1 MSCPTVVKYLRVFD
15 QEDRGLIRFHHS
27 RHIAMVHSPAP
38 ATLELGDRFEVFPVD
53 STERLKLPRVL
64 GPDGFPI
71 ERIEDPTGRLLEVEL
86 DPAEHSAVVPGLG
99 RGVTNPAS
107 TFWLEYQ
114 GSGRFRLIVEPVVV
128 PLGNGEQTTEQ
139 GVRIE
144 FDSQDRSV
152 VLSESSFSAGLRDFE
167 LALEAARLA
176 THAGFDRLIAL
187 PLVRELELL
196 EHQIRTVKTVL
207 RRFRGRAMLCDE
219 VGLGKTIE
227 AGLVL
232 SELMIRGLV
241 RSVLVLVP
249 PSLIEQWQGEM
260 RRKFAIE
267 LISHDSPS
275 FRERGTKAWT
285 EFDSVIASIHTAK
298 REPHRSAIQARKWD
312 MVIVDEAHHLRN
324 RNTQAW
330 KFASEVQ
337 KQFILLLTATPVQ
350 NNLEELYNLV
360 TLLEPG
366 LLSTSRRFLRHFV
379 DKRDKL
385 TPRNVNELH
394 DLLAEVMIRNRRSM
408 VGLQFTR
415 RWAKTERIALS
426 PPEQSLYQDVTEF
439 VRGHLRASKETAA
452 LSRMALVML
461 QMAMGSSS
469 QAAAG
474 TLGKM
479 AEHPKLGTAERQ
491 RLEDLADRASA
502 QRENAKAQR
511 LIDLVGEYR
520 DKMVIFTQF
529 RATQEMLRV
538 RLAGAGHDIAVFHGG
553 LTRLEK
559 ESAIEQFRG
568 SARLLLCTE
577 AGSEGRNL
585 QFAHAVC
592 NFDLPWNPMKIE
604 QRIGRLSRIGQ
615 THDVHVFNLVA
626 VGTVEAAVLHLL
638 EAKLNMFELVI
649 GEVDM
654 ILGNLEEEREFQ
666 DVVADLWAESA
677 DTDDFARRIDDLGE
691 RLLAAKR
698 AYFEQRVLDDK
709 LFGNRFAPD
718 Q

>member
-1 MSCPTVVKYLRVFD
+1 MATLVK
-15 QEDRGLIRFHHS
+15 
-27 RHIAMVHSPAP
+27 ASPAI
-38 ATLELGDRFEVFPVD
+38 TGLEPGDRFEVTLTGAP
-53 STERLKLPRVL
+53 ERLSVPLVL
-64 GPDGFPI
+64 GPDGFAI
-71 ERIEDPTGRLLEVEL
+71 EQIENAMGHPLKSAFDAASSSFVIPEL
-86 DPAEHSAVVPGLG
+86 SEIVCASAAL
-99 RGVTNPAS
+99 
-107 TFWLEYQ
+107 WLEYREP
-114 GSGRFRLIVEPVVV
+114 GRFRLIVDPKI
-128 PLGNGEQTTEQ
+128 PQPANGEVVTEQ
-139 GVRIE
+139 GVPIVL
-144 FDSQDRSV
+144 DLNDWSV
-152 VLSESSFSAGLRDFE
+152 VQQTSESPAGIDDFD
-167 LALEAARLA
+167 LALQAARLA

-187 PLVRELELL
+187 PLVRDIELL
-196 EHQIRTVKTVL
+196 EHQIRTANTVL

-227 AGLVL
+227 AGLIL

-260 RRKFAIE
+260 RRKFSVE
-267 LISHDSPS
+267 LISHDDPA
-275 FRERGTKAWT
+275 FRAGGPGAWS
-285 EFDSVIASIHTAK
+285 EFDRVIASIHTAK
-298 REPHRSAIQARKWD
+298 REPHRSPILARRWD

-324 RNTQAW
+324 RNTQVW

-350 NNLEELYNLV
+350 NNLEELFNLV

-366 LLSTSRRFLRHFV
+366 LLSTARQFQRHFV

-385 TPRNVNELH
+385 TPRNLDELH
-394 DLLAEVMIRNRRSM
+394 GLLAEVMIRNRRST

-415 RWAKTERIALS
+415 RWAKTEYLRLS
-426 PPEQSLYQDVTEF
+426 PPEHSLYEDVTAF
-439 VRGHLRASKETAA
+439 VRGHLRAAQAKESGA
-452 LSRMALVML
+452 LNRMALLSL

-474 TLGKM
+474 TLRKI
-479 AEHPKLGTAERQ
+479 ADQPKLPAADRT
-491 RLEDLADRASA
+491 RLVDLADRALA
-502 QRENAKAQR
+502 QQESTKVGR
-511 LIDLVGEYR
+511 LLGLLDESG

-529 RATQEMLRV
+529 RATQDLIQR
-538 RLAGAGHDIAVFHGG
+538 RLTEAGHAVAVFHGG
-553 LTRLEK
+553 LSRLEK
-559 ESAIEQFRG
+559 EAAIERFRG
-568 SARLLLCTE
+568 PARLLLCTE

-615 THDVHVFNLVA
+615 THDVYVFNLVA
-626 VGTVEAAVLHLL
+626 ANTLEAAVLHLL

-654 ILGNLEEEREFQ
+654 ILGNLDDEREFQ

-677 DTDDFARRIDDLGE
+677 DHDDFARRIEDLGD
-691 RLLAAKR
+691 RLLDAKR
-698 AYFEQRVLDDK
+698 AYFEQRALDDK

>member
-1 MSCPTVVKYLRVFD
+1 MATIVK
-15 QEDRGLIRFHHS
+15 S
-27 RHIAMVHSPAP
+27 SPAIP
-38 ATLELGDRFEVFPVD
+38 GLEPGDRFEVTQTGMP
-53 STERLKLPRVL
+53 ERLSVPLVL
-64 GPDGFPI
+64 GPDGFAI
-71 ERIEDPTGRLLEVEL
+71 EQIEDSVGHPLESAFDTASGSLVIREL
-86 DPAEHSAVVPGLG
+86 SEIVSAPAAL
-99 RGVTNPAS
+99 
-107 TFWLEYQ
+107 WLEYREP
-114 GSGRFRLIVEPVVV
+114 GRFRLIVDPKI
-128 PLGNGEQTTEQ
+128 PQPANGEVVTEQ
-139 GVRIE
+139 GVPIAL
-144 FDSQDRSV
+144 DLHDWSV
-152 VLSESSFSAGLRDFE
+152 IQQMSESRAGIDDFD
-167 LALEAARLA
+167 LALQAARLA

-187 PLVRELELL
+187 PLVRDIELL
-196 EHQIRTVKTVL
+196 EHQIRTANTVL

-227 AGLVL
+227 AGLIL

-260 RRKFAIE
+260 RRKFSVE
-267 LISHDSPS
+267 LTSHDDPA
-275 FRERGTKAWT
+275 FRAGGPGAWS
-285 EFDSVIASIHTAK
+285 EFDRVIASIHTAK
-298 REPHRSAIQARKWD
+298 REPHRSSILARRWD

-324 RNTQAW
+324 RNTQVW
-330 KFASEVQ
+330 RFASEVQ

-350 NNLEELYNLV
+350 NNLEELFNLV

-366 LLSTSRRFLRHFV
+366 LLSTARQFQRHFV

-385 TPRNVNELH
+385 TPRNLDELH
-394 DLLAEVMIRNRRSM
+394 GLLAEVMIRNRRST

-415 RWAKTERIALS
+415 RWAKTEYLRLS
-426 PPEQSLYQDVTEF
+426 PPEHSLYEDVTAF
-439 VRGHLRASKETAA
+439 VRGHLRAAQSKESGA
-452 LSRMALVML
+452 LNRMALLSL

-474 TLGKM
+474 TLRKI
-479 AEHPKLGTAERQ
+479 ADQPKLPAADRT
-491 RLEDLADRASA
+491 RLVDLADRALA
-502 QRENAKAQR
+502 QQESTKVGR
-511 LIDLVGEYR
+511 LLGLLDETG

-529 RATQEMLRV
+529 RATQDLIQR
-538 RLAGAGHDIAVFHGG
+538 RLAEAGHAVAVFHGG
-553 LTRLEK
+553 LSRLEK
-559 ESAIEQFRG
+559 EAAIERFRG
-568 SARLLLCTE
+568 PARLLLCTE

-615 THDVHVFNLVA
+615 THDVYVFNLVA
-626 VGTVEAAVLHLL
+626 ANTLEAAVLHLL

-654 ILGNLEEEREFQ
+654 ILGNLDDEREFQ

-677 DTDDFARRIDDLGE
+677 DHDDFARRIEDLGD
-691 RLLAAKR
+691 RLLDAKR
-698 AYFEQRVLDDK
+698 AYFEQRTLDDK